1 MSTISAP
8 NVDRKWYV
16 VDATD
21 QPLGRLASRVAHV
34 LRGKHRPEF
43 ARHADAGDFV
53 IVTNASKVKLTG
65 QKTTKKLHYS
75 HSGAPGGFRAEPYG
89 HLLERRPEF
98 VIERAV
104 RGMLP
109 KNTIG
114 RKMGTKL
121 KVYAEATHPHVAQK
135 PEPFPF

>member
-1 MSTISAP
+1 MSTQTCP
-8 NVDRKWYV
+8 KVERKWYV

-43 ARHADAGDFV
+43 SPHADSGDFV
-53 IVTNASKVKLTG
+53 IVTNAGKVKLTG
-65 QKTTKKLHYS
+65 QKSIKKFHYS
-75 HSGAPGGFRAEPYG
+75 HSGTPGGFRAEPYG

-109 KNTIG
+109 KNSIG
-114 RKMGTKL
+114 RQMGRKL
-121 KVYAEATHPHVAQK
+121 KVYTEATHPHVAQK